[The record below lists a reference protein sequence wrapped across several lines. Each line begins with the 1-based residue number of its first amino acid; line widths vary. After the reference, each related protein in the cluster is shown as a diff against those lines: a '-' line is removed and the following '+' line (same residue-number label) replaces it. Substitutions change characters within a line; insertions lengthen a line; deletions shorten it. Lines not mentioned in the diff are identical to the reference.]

1 MQLSDFTVHDIAR
14 FPEVRCAPETV
25 HPGYSAQWRLE
36 LEALIER
43 GEPFFMLFAEGEF
56 NEEPEDTRV
65 RAVWLK
71 ENKANLASV
80 CRSIVSI
87 ERDEAKRAK
96 LLGQLAGL
104 EKAFGIPRLVAS
116 TEAEGWVVGLESVA
130 HGAGN

>member
-1 MQLSDFTVHDIAR
+1 MQLSDFTVHNVAR

-25 HPGYSAQWRLE
+25 HSGYSAQWRLE

-56 NEEPEDTRV
+56 KEEPEDTRV

-71 ENKANLASV
+71 ENKARLARV

-87 ERDEAKRAK
+87 ESDEAKRAK
-96 LLGQLAGL
+96 LLGQLPGL
-104 EKAFGIPRLVAS
+104 EKAFGIPRLVVS
-116 TEAEGWVVGLESVA
+116 NEADGQVAGLESISRSY
-130 HGAGN
+130 